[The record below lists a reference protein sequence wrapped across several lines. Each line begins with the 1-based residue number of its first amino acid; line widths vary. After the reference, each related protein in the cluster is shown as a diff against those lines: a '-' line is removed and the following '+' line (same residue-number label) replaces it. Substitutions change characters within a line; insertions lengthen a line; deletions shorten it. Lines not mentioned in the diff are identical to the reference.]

1 MATYNITITN
11 NGSSNYIFN
20 GSHAGGV
27 LSGSNDPSLT
37 FDAGDVVNFT
47 FNQMSSHPFEIRQ
60 GSSTGTRIFGP
71 YTSGT
76 QSWNVSAGSYTY
88 ICQNHSSMQ
97 GSISVAGGVTT
108 TTTTTTTTEGSS
120 PTTTTTTQAPAPTTT
135 TTTQAPAPT
144 TTTTEGSSPTTTT
157 TTQGSS
163 PTTQAP
169 SPQVPVT
176 TQAPDP
182 ATPAASV
189 DSDIITNDGD
199 TWTLPNKVLVFGAAR
214 EEIMDLRRTFQFNFH
229 KDSIIYDV
237 KIKAGYST
245 YGYRDVFFIR
255 NITTPI
261 LNLYRGKSYIL
272 DLRDPSNLENPIRL
286 YTRAKQ
292 KNRKLNIGL
301 FPYDNGVSYFGK
313 AGEEYGL
320 IYFTVPEDAPDML
333 FYDSLNG
340 LQYGGRINIKSIPV
354 TTTEPPPAVPPLRLP
369 PDNLYVYDTSSVVC
383 DIQGACVPRTGKGRK
398 SDIRY
403 RIPDYEFLDPVTTTV
418 APSTTQSVSTT
429 SSTTTTFSPDENPY
443 DVVKYPDNAV
453 VIPIIV
459 GGGENWYGTGNK
471 YYTDKLLETVSSYV
485 PSIKNNVFGSTGSGW
500 KLIPRRLES
509 FSPPS
514 TLFSVQSE
522 QSTDVSIDGLEI
534 EAQKVEPNIAETHPW
549 IEVNPNDPS
558 GIQLRFNYT
567 DLKYIDFVEE
577 DSLPDSVVPT
587 KFHADLRPVR
597 RANIRRGE
605 GNTWEL
611 RAGRYFDITWGV
623 GVTTQVTRLKSDTA
637 TGELVEVPTT
647 KNYNVNLYKF
657 CTNPC
662 HQCNLEDKLTHDFPP
677 DIPPEPE
684 FEGGEQNATYP
695 KVSMTYTPYRNNTGE
710 DNISSLLSVS
720 AGSNFEVNAS
730 VGVQG
735 DRTVIGWWVPF
746 ATKFIATP
754 REYGWTWTTPD
765 SPLWEHLISDKFTQ
779 DREYNL
785 YGYSIEVKDP
795 RNGQWMQLWELTDD
809 TPLLQHNCPEEPWF
823 TVGGAGDGAIGE
835 DQTVIRGH
843 DKIEY
848 PAGSPI
854 VIRFTDGRLRT
865 EDWYYHLPLR
875 HPLKHFLEDPWAE
888 PPDRLAQIQRSP
900 DYQFRVRA
908 IYKCYREIDVALGEV
923 QPDGTRPRTYRTEE
937 FMLYTK
943 PSNVSTTYGTNT
955 PYERIGYIYRE
966 QSRNFIKEDE
976 IFNEEPEQPT
986 LNVPE
991 G

>member
-47 FNQMSSHPFEIRQ
+47 FNQMSTHQFQIRQ
-60 GSSTGTRIFGP
+60 GSSTGTIVFGS
-71 YTSGT
+71 YASGT
-76 QSWNVSAGSYTY
+76 QTWNASAGSYTY
-88 ICQNHSSMQ
+88 VCQNHSSMQ
-97 GSISVAGGVTT
+97 GSISVAGGA
-108 TTTTTTTTEGSS
+108 
-120 PTTTTTTQAPAPTTT
+120 TTTTTQT
-135 TTTQAPAPT
+135 TTTQAATST
-144 TTTTEGSSPTTTT
+144 TQTT
-157 TTQGSS
+157 TTQAATSTTQTTTTQADTTTTQA

-176 TQAPDP
+176 TQPPDS
-182 ATPAASV
+182 ATPVYTAPSNV
-189 DSDIITNDGD
+189 ITNDGD
-199 TWTLPNKVLVFGAAR
+199 TWTLPSKVLVFGAAR
-214 EEIMDLRRTFQFNFH
+214 EEIMNLRRTFQFNFH
-229 KDSIIYDV
+229 KDSIVYDV
-237 KIKAGYST
+237 KIKKGYST

-255 NITTPI
+255 NITTPT
-261 LNLYRGKSYIL
+261 LNLYRGQSYIL

-320 IYFTVPEDAPDML
+320 IYFTVPENAPDML

-340 LQYGGRINIKSIPV
+340 LQYGGKINIKSIQV

-453 VIPIIV
+453 VIPVIV
-459 GGGENWYGTGNK
+459 GGGQNWYGAGNK

-485 PSIKNNVFGSTGSGW
+485 PSIKNNVFGSTGSSW

-522 QSTDVSIDGLEI
+522 QATDVGINGLEI
-534 EAQKVEPNIAETHPW
+534 EAQKVEPNISETHPW

-567 DLKYIDFVEE
+567 DLKYIDFVPE
-577 DSLPDSVVPT
+577 DSLPDSVVPST
-587 KFHADLRPVR
+587 FSADLRPVR
-597 RANIRRGE
+597 RAVVTRGE
-605 GNTWEL
+605 GNTW
-611 RAGRYFDITWGV
+611 AVNGGRYFDITWGV
-623 GVTTQVTRLKSDTA
+623 GITTQVTRLKSVDTD
-637 TGELVEVPTT
+637 GDGMDELVNIPTT
-647 KNYNVNLYKF
+647 NSYGVQLAKH
-657 CTNPC
+657 CAHPC
-662 HQCNLEDKLTHDFPP
+662 STCNTEDKLTHDFPP
-677 DIPPEPE
+677 DIPSEPE
-684 FEGGEQNATYP
+684 FIGGEQNATHP
-695 KVSMTYTPYRNNTGE
+695 KASMTYTPYRNNTTAGVAS
-710 DNISSLLSVS
+710 ILSVS
-720 AGSNFEVNAS
+720 AGSNFEVSAS
-730 VGVQG
+730 VGLQG
-735 DRTVIGWWVPF
+735 DRTVLNWRVPST
-746 ATKFIATP
+746 TKFIATP
-754 REYGWTWTTPD
+754 RQYGWSWTTPD
-765 SPLWEHLISDKFTQ
+765 SPLWEELISDKFTQ

-795 RNGQWMQLWELTDD
+795 RNGKWMQLWELTDD
-809 TPLLQHNCPEEPWF
+809 IPLLQYDCPEEPWF
-823 TVGGAGDGAIGE
+823 VNGGVDNQSAIGL
-835 DQTVIRGH
+835 DQTIIRGH

-848 PAGSPI
+848 RAGSDMI
-854 VIRFTDGRLRT
+854 IQFTDDRLRT
-865 EDWYYHLPLR
+865 PDWYYYLPKS
-875 HPLKHFLEDPWAE
+875 HPLKHFLEDPWAA
-888 PPDRLAQIQRSP
+888 PPEYVSQIERTP
-900 DYQFRVRA
+900 DYQFRIRA
-908 IYKCYREIDVALGEV
+908 IYRCYREIDVALGEV

-937 FMLYTK
+937 FILYTK
-943 PSNVSTTYGTNT
+943 PSNVSTSYGTKT
-955 PYERIGYIYRE
+955 SFDKMGYIYRE
-966 QSRNFIKEDE
+966 KSRNFIKSDE
-976 IFNEEPEQPT
+976 IFNDEPTQPT
-986 LNVPE
+986 INMPE